1 VGIAIGSGTDVA
13 IEAADM
19 VLVRNSLADVL
30 VAFDLS
36 RATMRRIHANFGWAC
51 LYNAIGVPL
60 AAGVFA
66 STGLTVSPIWASAA
80 MAASSV
86 SVVLSSLWLKRL
98 VRRFCFW

>member
-1 VGIAIGSGTDVA
+1 
-13 IEAADM
+13 M
-19 VLVRNSLADVL
+19 VLVRNTLADVL

-36 RATMRRIHANFGWAC
+36 RATMLRIYANFGWAC

-60 AAGVFA
+60 AAGALV
-66 STGLTVSPIWASAA
+66 STGITVSPVWASGA

-98 VRRFCFW
+98 AGLFFSSRIYESSRVY